1 MVPWDVGQTTI
12 GFPKHAFDDNL
23 IVLGLSVLYFFEFV
37 KKSFDFVLAILVKN
51 IFFVIISILHNGK
64 QTYN

>member
-1 MVPWDVGQTTI
+1 MVSRDVGQTTI

-23 IVLGLSVLYFFEFV
+23 IVLGLSVLDFLKFV
-37 KKSFDFVLAILVKN
+37 KKSFDFVLAILAKN